1 VVCRKKENQIRLFRV
16 VKPLCCLLLPDYLY
30 FCLKLLTVIY
40 PDTFDTKT
48 GFDKVRTMLEGI
60 CFSPYAKTLASE
72 ITFTNDFGK
81 ISILISQVAEMKYIL
96 QFVGNFPSQD
106 YFDLSEEL
114 SRVKLPG
121 TFTDPDTMTGLRLSL
136 ITITEI
142 IRFLKRLDSAEYPQL
157 TALIPSSV
165 PDPGLIKRIEVI
177 IDEKAGIRDK
187 ASEKLY
193 GIRREINSKLSG
205 ADRRINQILATAR
218 KDGLTGDDTEL
229 TIRNGR
235 LVIPVAASY
244 KRKISGYIH
253 DTSAT
258 GQTVYIEPAE
268 VFEINNE
275 IQNLRI
281 EERQEIISILTEFTD
296 FLRPHLPGLSGFYR
310 FLGEID
316 FIRAK
321 AGLAIKM
328 DAVKPM
334 LTDKPLIKWQKAI
347 HPLLNQSL
355 KQQGKKIV
363 PLDIELN
370 PEQRILIISGP
381 NAGGKSVCLKT
392 AGLLQYMLQCGLLIP
407 VDDDSEAGI
416 FSSIF
421 LEIGDEQSLE
431 NDLSTYSS
439 HLIHIRTLLEN
450 VSNTTLFLI
459 DEFGAGTEPQLG
471 GAMAEASLEAL
482 NREGCFGIVTTHYT
496 NLKLMAGKHPGIING
511 AMLYDSKAMT
521 PLFRLSIGKPGSSFA
536 FEIARKIGFPP
547 GVLEAATGKIGSSQ
561 LNFEHQL
568 AQLEVDKK
576 YIDQKTTELKAAD
589 ETLASLVSRYE
600 ALLNSLESRKQEI
613 LKEAKTKARQILDN
627 SNRIIE
633 NTIREIRENKA
644 EKETTRKLREI
655 LDLSK
660 EEILSQ
666 SSETDPLPE
675 PALIQENE
683 ISPKYTPPGPM
694 KPGSLVKMEGQE
706 AIGKI
711 EEIRGKQVTVLFG
724 SLRLR
729 TKTES
734 LIAASYDEIRTWEAN
749 QKFSKPAA
757 SVFHQLNDKMADFR
771 MSIDIRGKKAEEAH
785 EIIARYIDQAILLRV
800 HEVRILHG
808 KGDGILRNILQSY
821 LRDVPEVARYEDESI
836 ERGGHGVTLVYFS

>member
-1 VVCRKKENQIRLFRV
+1 M
-16 VKPLCCLLLPDYLY
+16 
-30 FCLKLLTVIY
+30 IY
-40 PDTFDTKT
+40 PDTFDSKT
-48 GFDKVRTMLEGI
+48 GFDKIRVMLEGI
-60 CFSPYAKTLASE
+60 CFSPYAKKLASE
-72 ITFTNDFGK
+72 IAFSNDFSK
-81 ISILISQVAEMKYIL
+81 ISTLINEAAEMKYIL
-96 QFVGNFPSQD
+96 QFIGNFPSQD
-106 YFDLSEEL
+106 YYDLSEEL
-114 SRVKLPG
+114 TRVRLPG
-121 TFTDPDTMTGLRLSL
+121 TFTDPDTMIGLRLSL
-136 ITITEI
+136 ITITDI
-142 IRFLKRLDSAEYPQL
+142 IRFLKRLDAVEFPRLS
-157 TALIPSSV
+157 ALIPANV
-165 PDPGLIKRIEVI
+165 PDPGLIKKIEQI

-193 GIRREINSKLSG
+193 GIRREISSKLSG

-235 LVIPVAASY
+235 LVIPVSASN

-275 IQNLRI
+275 VQNLRI
-281 EERQEIISILTEFTD
+281 EERQEVIRILTEFTD
-296 FLRPHLPGLSGFYR
+296 FLRPHIPGLSEFYR

-321 AGLAIKM
+321 AGMAIKM

-334 LTDKPLIKWQKAI
+334 LTDRPVIKWQKAI

-355 KQQGKKIV
+355 KQQGRKIV

-370 PEQRILIISGP
+370 SEQRILIISGP

-407 VDDDSEAGI
+407 VGDDSEAGI

-450 VSNTTLFLI
+450 VNNTTLFLI

-482 NREGCFGIVTTHYT
+482 SRMGGYGIVTTHYT
-496 NLKLMAGKHPGIING
+496 NLKLMAGKQPGIVNG
-511 AMLYDSKAMT
+511 AMLYDTKAMT

-536 FEIARKIGFPP
+536 FEIARKIGFPS
-547 GVLEAATGKIGSSQ
+547 GVLEAATGKISTSQ
-561 LNFEHQL
+561 LDFEHQL

-576 YIDQKTTELKAAD
+576 FIDQKTTELKVAD
-589 ETLASLVSRYE
+589 ETLASLVGRYE
-600 ALLNSLESRKQEI
+600 QLLNSLETRKQEI
-613 LKEAKTKARQILDN
+613 LREAKTKAQQILDN

-633 NTIREIRENKA
+633 KTIREIKENKA
-644 EKETTRKLREI
+644 EKESTRKLREM
-655 LDLSK
+655 LDQSK

-666 SSETDPLPE
+666 TSDPKPLPE
-675 PALIQENE
+675 PVLIPENE
-683 ISPKYTPPGPM
+683 VRPGGPPPGPLRA
-694 KPGSLVKMEGQE
+694 GSFVRMEGQE

-711 EEIRGKQVTVLFG
+711 EEIRGKQVTVQFG
-724 SLRLR
+724 SLRIR
-729 TKTES
+729 TKMES
-734 LIAASYDEIRTWEAN
+734 LIAATHDEIRTWEAN
-749 QKFSKPAA
+749 QKFSKPPG
-757 SVFHQLNDKMADFR
+757 SVFHQLNDKMADFK

-836 ERGGHGVTLVYFS
+836 ERGGHGVTLVYFK